1 MFDAFDILYKGLII
15 GIVVSAPMGPVGV
28 LCIQRTLNKG
38 RWYGFVTGVGATM
51 SDLTYALLT
60 GYGLSLVSDFMSHHI
75 QPLQIL
81 GSVMLMVFGIYTF
94 KSNPMKSL
102 RPSSGKK
109 GTYAHNLITAFM
121 LTLSNPLIIFLFLG
135 LYARFGFLSR
145 EETIFEHVAG
155 YFAIAIGAL
164 LWWFTLTYFVNKVRT
179 HFDVRGIWVINR
191 IIGTTVIIISI
202 IALILTFTGKSL
214 Y

>member
-1 MFDAFDILYKGLII
+1 
-15 GIVVSAPMGPVGV
+15 
-28 LCIQRTLNKG
+28 
-38 RWYGFVTGVGATM
+38 
-51 SDLTYALLT
+51 
-60 GYGLSLVSDFMSHHI
+60 
-75 QPLQIL
+75 
-81 GSVMLMVFGIYTF
+81 MLMVFGIYTF